1 MNSMSNEQQ
10 VITDVVLGGLGNEI
24 LEEELLYVA
33 CDLVD
38 RCHGVL
44 DVADVNEELDFKSAT
59 ACVQHV
65 GKLLLDIFLAK
76 GIGEIVDNDVA
87 WAIDIVIRDERII
100 GTSYV
105 SFLEKIFEV
114 VMEDD
119 DLISILLGNCE
130 LVIGIFQQ
138 IYDCQDKDIDD
149 YGVHRLLKYVTN
161 ALVTLGKLD
170 TVGRANTVGKY
181 VVFY

>member
-1 MNSMSNEQQ
+1 MSNEQLL
-10 VITDVVLGGLGNEI
+10 IMEAVLG
-24 LEEELLYVA
+24 
-33 CDLVD
+33 
-38 RCHGVL
+38 RL
-44 DVADVNEELDFKSAT
+44 DVSEELDFKSAT
-59 ACVQHV
+59 SCVQHM
-65 GKLLLDIFLAK
+65 GKLFLDIFLAK

-87 WAIDIVIRDERII
+87 WAIDIGIRDERII
-100 GTSYV
+100 GTSNV
-105 SFLEKIFEV
+105 LFLEKIFEV

-130 LVIGIFQQ
+130 VGVTILQQ

-170 TVGRANTVGKY
+170 TVGMPNTIGKY
-181 VVFY
+181 VVFYYMCTSVCMYNLCDESNYFISHSNSII